1 MLTDRSN
8 YNLRFHLRIYIVLFS
23 SQICDDEDTG
33 AIGIENMGGIFIVI
47 FIGIALAL
55 IALGVEY
62 YYYKFR
68 AVKHSDEAGDSEPKK
83 VAEYDKKESKW

>member
-1 MLTDRSN
+1 
-8 YNLRFHLRIYIVLFS
+8 
-23 SQICDDEDTG
+23 
-33 AIGIENMGGIFIVI
+33 MGGIFIVI

-55 IALGVEY
+55 IALGAEY

-68 AVKHSDEAGDSEPKK
+68 AVKPSDEAGDSEPKK